1 MPSFK
6 HKEAAMAQKVYID
19 MKTSGISPSRG
30 EIIELCALKP
40 DVDLMTYEM
49 FHAYI
54 KTCSDISE
62 IFTEIE
68 GISKEMLDEYGVPI
82 EDAIARFDMFIFD
95 CEMVSFVPEY
105 DLSFLKEAYSK
116 CGLIFNN
123 KVVNVIFNNK
133 VVNAVRTGT
142 KETVPTGK
150 SLDEISN
157 YLKVPHHGSESTI
170 KACEVIARIHSKT
183 L

>member
-19 MKTSGISPSRG
+19 TKTSGISPSRG

-40 DVDLMTYEM
+40 DIDLMTYEM

-54 KTCSDISE
+54 KINSDISE

-68 GISKEMLDEYGVPI
+68 GISKDMLDEHGVSI
-82 EDAIARFDMFIFD
+82 EDAIARFDMFVTG
-95 CEMVSFVPEY
+95 CEIVSFVPEY
-105 DLSFLKEAYSK
+105 DLTFLKDAYSK
-116 CGLIFNN
+116 CGLIFNH
-123 KVVNVIFNNK
+123 KVI
-133 VVNAVRTGT
+133 NAVRTGT
-142 KETVPTGK
+142 KETIPTGK

-157 YLKVPHHGSESTI
+157 YLKVPHHGSDSTI